1 MANSPNPSYQKNK
14 SRSGLNSNS
23 RATSKMIADQAGVID
38 GRRNSD
44 DIMNGC
50 YQ

>member
-1 MANSPNPSYQKNK
+1 MASSPNPTYPKNK
-14 SRSGLNSNS
+14 SRSGLSSNT
-23 RATSKMIADQAGVID
+23 RATSKMMIDQGGVMD

-50 YQ
+50 Y